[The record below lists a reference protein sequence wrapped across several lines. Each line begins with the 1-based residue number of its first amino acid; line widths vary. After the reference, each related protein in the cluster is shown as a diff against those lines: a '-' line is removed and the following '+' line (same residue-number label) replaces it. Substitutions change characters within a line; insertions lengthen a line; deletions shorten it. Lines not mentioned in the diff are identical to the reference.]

1 VPETPTLL
9 YRKTNNT
16 IKKMENTGKL
26 SGKVAVIT
34 GASKGIGAGIAKAY
48 AKEGAAVVVNYASS
62 KEGADKV
69 VHEIT
74 AAGGKAIAVQGNVEN
89 AADVKRLFEQTVKA
103 FGKLDVLVNNAGIYS
118 FAGIEDITEDSFHQM
133 FNINVLGS
141 ILTIQQAVK
150 LFGDEGGAII
160 NVGSIVSTLDMP
172 TALVYTQT
180 KYAIDGMTRILA
192 KELGPKNIRVNS
204 INPGLIE
211 TEGSHSSGVM
221 AGDAE
226 KWHISQTPL
235 GRVGKPEDIAKVAV
249 FLASDDS
256 YWVNGEAIAVAGGQ
270 R

>member
-1 VPETPTLL
+1 VLETPTLL

-118 FAGIEDITEDSFHQM
+118 FAGIEDITEESFHQM

-192 KELGPKNIRVNS
+192 KELGPKKIRVNS

>member
-1 VPETPTLL
+1 
-9 YRKTNNT
+9 
-16 IKKMENTGKL
+16 MENSGKL
-26 SGKVAVIT
+26 NGKVAVIT

-48 AKEGAAVVVNYASS
+48 AKEGAAVVVNYANSR
-62 KEGADKV
+62 EGADKV
-69 VHEIT
+69 VHDIT
-74 AAGGKAIAVQGNVEN
+74 AAGGKAIAVQANVDN
-89 AADVKRLFEQTVKA
+89 AADVKRLFEETIKA
-103 FGKLDVLVNNAGIYS
+103 FGTLDILVNNAGVYS
-118 FAGIEDITEDSFHQM
+118 FAGIEDITETSFHQM

-141 ILTIQQAVK
+141 ILTTQQAVK
-150 LFGDEGGAII
+150 LFGDKGGVII
-160 NVGSIVSTLDMP
+160 NTGSIVSTLDMP

-221 AGDAE
+221 QGDAE

-235 GRVGKPEDIAKVAV
+235 GRVGQPGDIAKVAI

-256 YWVNGEAIAVAGGQ
+256 YWVTGETIAVAGGQ

>member
-1 VPETPTLL
+1 LL
-9 YRKTNNT
+9 YQKRDNK
-16 IKKMENTGKL
+16 IKKMENSGKL
-26 SGKVAVIT
+26 NGKVAIIT

-62 KEGADKV
+62 REGADKV

-74 AAGGKAIAVQGNVEN
+74 AAGGKAIAVQGNVDN
-89 AADVKRLFEQTVKA
+89 AADVKRIFEETVKA
-103 FGKLDVLVNNAGIYS
+103 FGKLDILVNNAGVYS
-118 FAGIEDITEDSFHQM
+118 FAGINDITEESFHRM

-150 LFGDEGGAII
+150 LFGDNGGVII
-160 NVGSIVSTLDMP
+160 NTGSIVSTLDMP

-180 KYAIDGMTRILA
+180 KYAVDGMTRILA
-192 KELGPKNIRVNS
+192 KELGPKKIRVNS

-221 AGDAE
+221 NGDAE
-226 KWHISQTPL
+226 KWHISETPL

-256 YWVNGEAIAVAGGQ
+256 YWVNGETIAVAGGQ

>member
-1 VPETPTLL
+1 
-9 YRKTNNT
+9 
-16 IKKMENTGKL
+16 MENSGKL
-26 SGKVAVIT
+26 NGKVAVIT

-48 AKEGAAVVVNYASS
+48 ANEGAAVVVNYASS
-62 KEGADKV
+62 REDADKV
-69 VHEIT
+69 VQEIT
-74 AAGGKAIAVQGNVEN
+74 ATGGKAIAVQGSVDK
-89 AADVKRLFEQTVKA
+89 AADVKRLFEETVKA
-103 FGKLDVLVNNAGIYS
+103 FGKLDILVNNAGVYS
-118 FAGIEDITEDSFHQM
+118 FAGIEDITEESFHRM

-150 LFGDEGGAII
+150 LFGEKGGVII
-160 NVGSIVSTLDMP
+160 NTGSIVSTLDMP

-180 KYAIDGMTRILA
+180 KYAIDAMTRILA

-221 AGDAE
+221 NGEAE
-226 KWHISQTPL
+226 KWHVSETPL

-249 FLASDDS
+249 FLASEGS
-256 YWVNGEAIAVAGGQ
+256 YWIHGEAIAVAGGQ

>member
-118 FAGIEDITEDSFHQM
+118 FAGIEDITEESFHQM

>member
-1 VPETPTLL
+1 
-9 YRKTNNT
+9 
-16 IKKMENTGKL
+16 MENSGKL
-26 SGKVAVIT
+26 KGKVAVIT

-48 AKEGAAVVVNYASS
+48 AKEGAAVVVNYSS
-62 KEGADKV
+62 SREGADKV
-69 VHEIT
+69 VQEIIAT
-74 AAGGKAIAVQGNVEN
+74 GGKAIAVQGSVDK
-89 AADVKRLFEQTVKA
+89 AADVKHLFEETVKA
-103 FGKLDVLVNNAGIYS
+103 FGKLDILVNNAGVYR
-118 FAGIEDITEDSFHQM
+118 FAGIEDITEESFHEM

-150 LFGDEGGAII
+150 LFGDKGGVII
-160 NVGSIVSTLDMP
+160 NTGSIVSTLDMP

-180 KYAIDGMTRILA
+180 KYAIDAMTRILA

-221 AGDAE
+221 NGEAE
-226 KWHISQTPL
+226 KWHVSETPL

-249 FLASDDS
+249 FLASEDS
-256 YWVNGEAIAVAGGQ
+256 YWIHGEAIAVAGGQ